1 MQVTA
6 SDVLLLVSVLVLA
19 AAAAVPWRGVGL
31 VPRLVLGGLAALVLA
46 AEIVVLL
53 VPSVAV
59 PGAVLLSPLIAAAV
73 AAGVLAL
80 AMRTGFRAALPVRAR
95 TSHPFTLVQA
105 SDPATPA
112 ALLRDIAHAAP
123 ELRAA
128 VRANPSVYP
137 DLAAWLDDER
147 SRA

>member
-1 MQVTA
+1 VQVAA

-19 AAAAVPWRGVGL
+19 AAAAFPWRGVGL
-31 VPRLVLGGLAALVLA
+31 VPRLVLGGLAALLLA
-46 AEIVVLL
+46 LEIVALL
-53 VPSVAV
+53 VPSMAL
-59 PGAVLLSPLIAAAV
+59 PGAVLLSPLIAAAL

-80 AMRTGFRAALPVRAR
+80 AMRDGFRSALPAR
-95 TSHPFTLVQA
+95 TRPSHAFTLAQA

-112 ALLRDIAHAAP
+112 ALLRDIAFAAP

-137 DLAAWLDDER
+137 DLAAWIDDEGKR
-147 SRA
+147 P